1 MKKLESIRILFLLL
15 TGLILFTP
23 FSLQARVNGKIKFPD
38 YYRYHIGDQSQWAQP
53 DFNDSL
59 WQKAK
64 WGSFPVKQWQG
75 IGWLRYKLEVD
86 ASLLNK
92 PMGFTLELQ
101 GAVEIYLDGQ
111 LICQRGKIGTSA
123 ANEESYIEH
132 ETFLHTIL
140 FPPPPDTSDKKSYH
154 TLAVRYSS
162 FFLELPAW
170 SGGTPYFR
178 FNIDDLE
185 TLNSVAARKIKVKTI
200 HQMFL
205 VGVYLALAL
214 LHLLLFLFYPKPRAN
229 FYYALLTASSA
240 MSIFFLFQAFQTN
253 NPGSVLLSLQLFSVG
268 LILLCLSGL
277 RFLYSLLYTRPPKTF
292 ILFLFV
298 GFVLFIWN
306 FFQPYRVQN
315 AATLLSLAT
324 VPECI
329 RAIVIRSKGKI
340 KRPMKGTW
348 IIGIGAIPLILTGI
362 YQILIELHIIE
373 ELWLSDGFPRPYYAM
388 LALMIAMSI
397 FLARRFAMTNKN
409 LEAKLVQVQ
418 ELSEEAL
425 EQQRACMQLEAEN
438 ARKNQELE
446 EARKL
451 QLSMLPKSV
460 PVLPLYQIGVYMQ
473 TATEVGGDYY
483 DFFIGEDGM
492 LTVVIGDATGH
503 GLQAGTMVTAAKSL
517 FNAFAPEPKPVT
529 FLKKTSMA
537 LRKMGFRKM
546 FMAMTLAK
554 FKGYHLEIAAAGM
567 PFTLI
572 FHPADNSVEEVVLK
586 GIPLGSFENFPYK
599 EAAIDLGKGDTVLFM
614 SDGLPETFNLQ
625 DEMLG
630 FERVKD
636 LFMEVGAETPANV
649 IAHLV
654 KAGKEWAEGRES
666 HDDVTLMVI
675 KIK

>member
-1 MKKLESIRILFLLL
+1 MKQLEPIRILLLI
-15 TGLILFTP
+15 GLIFFAA
-23 FSLQARVNGKIKFPD
+23 FSLQAQVREKIKFPD

-53 DFNDSL
+53 DFDDSL
-59 WQKAK
+59 WKKAK

-75 IGWLRYKLEVD
+75 IGWLRYELEVD

-92 PMGFTLELQ
+92 AMGFTLEFQ

-111 LICQRGKIGTSA
+111 LICQRGKVGTSA
-123 ANEESYIEH
+123 ASEEPYIEH
-132 ETFLHTIL
+132 ETFLHSIL
-140 FPPPPDTSDKKSYH
+140 FHPPPYTRDKNSHH

-185 TLNSVAARKIKVKTI
+185 RLNRAAARKIKVKTI

-205 VGVYLALAL
+205 VGVYVALAL
-214 LHLLLFLFYPKPRAN
+214 LHLMLFLFSTKMREN
-229 FYYALLTASSA
+229 LFFALFTASSA
-240 MSIFFLFQAFQTN
+240 LAVFFIMEAYQVN
-253 NPGSVLLSLQLFSVG
+253 NPGGFLVHLWAFNIS
-268 LILLCLSGL
+268 LILLCLWGL
-277 RFLYSLLYTRPPKTF
+277 LFLYSLLYDRPPK
-292 ILFLFV
+292 IFLIFSLAGV
-298 GFVLFIWN
+298 VLFTWN
-306 FFQPYRVQN
+306 FFQPLGVHNYVVFFC
-315 AATLLSLAT
+315 LLT
-324 VPECI
+324 VPEII
-329 RAIVIRSKGKI
+329 RAIVIRSKKKI
-340 KRPMKGTW
+340 KRPIEGRR
-348 IIGIGAIPLILTGI
+348 IIGIGAVPLIFTGL
-362 YQILIELHIIE
+362 YQTLVELHVID
-373 ELWLSDGFPRPYYAM
+373 ELWHSGSFPRPFYAV
-388 LALMIAMSI
+388 LVLMIAMSI
-397 FLARRFAMTNKN
+397 FLVRRFAMTSKK
-409 LEAKLVQVQ
+409 LEAKLVQVR

-425 EQQRACMQLEAEN
+425 EQQRACIQLEAEN

-483 DFFIGEDGM
+483 DFFTAEDGI

-554 FKGYHLEIAAAGM
+554 FKGYHLEVAAAGM

-572 FHPADNSVEEVVLK
+572 FRAADNIVEEVVLK
-586 GIPLGSFENFPYK
+586 GIPLGSFKNFPYK
-599 EAAIDLGKGDTVLFM
+599 QAAIDLGKGDTVLFM
-614 SDGLPETFNLQ
+614 SDGLPETFNPQ
-625 DEMLG
+625 EEMLG

-636 LFMEVGAETPANV
+636 LFLEVGTETPDNIIV
-649 IAHLV
+649 HLV
-654 KAGKEWAEGRES
+654 EAGKEWAEGLES